1 MKQILLISL
10 ILLLALNTSG
20 QVQNVDSLTNVLT
33 TSELP
38 SKEQLE
44 LYKKITWF
52 YTLNDL
58 EKGFQYALEGLQ
70 LAKKS
75 KDKEMVSV
83 FNELLGRLYT
93 SKSSY
98 DTALVYYEK
107 SLDIALDMKNEERVA
122 SIYMGMGG
130 LFGMQDKDVE
140 ALDYFMK
147 TLFIYEKTNH
157 LEKLTVLANI
167 GSIYRSL
174 NNLDRAIYYLEQA
187 QTIAEE
193 QKDDFGKLNIYY
205 NLGGIYVEKKD
216 FEKAIAYEL
225 QTYNISRAIGYTL
238 YEAASAQVLA
248 WIYQIHKND
257 NEKAFMYANECL
269 RLGEELGDK
278 SMIMGAWNT
287 ISNIYRELNRYGE
300 CENAALNA
308 WNTDSTSL
316 NIGRNITYNIVY
328 SNIYLGNKD
337 KAAAFLIKNDSLGNL
352 YNEKIFHEALA
363 DMEVKYQTQKKE
375 IRIASLEKER
385 QLYTWL
391 AIVGVLLAVT
401 LSIILWQKITNARR
415 EKQLV
420 ATRSVLDGE
429 MKERARLAQDLHDR
443 LSGNLSAVKIEL
455 NNNKESFQSIHDKLD
470 SCMEEIRR
478 AAHNLMPISLQFGL
492 KTALEDFA
500 AQFPNVRFHFFGEE
514 RHIDK
519 RKAFIMYCCASEL
532 VNNSLRHSGA
542 KNINMQ
548 LVQGDKHVSLTVQD
562 DGSGF
567 DEKAAM
573 EGIGLKNIH
582 DRIASC
588 DGKIDIATSPGKGT
602 EITIELKTGDV

>member
-10 ILLLALNTSG
+10 ILLLALNTTG
-20 QVQNVDSLTNVLT
+20 QVQNVDSLINVLD

-38 SKEQLE
+38 IKERLE

-58 EKGFQYALEGLQ
+58 EKGFQYAREGLQ
-70 LAKKS
+70 LAKKN

-98 DTALVYYEK
+98 DTAFVYYKK
-107 SLDIALDMKNEERVA
+107 SLDIALEIKSEEREA

-130 LFGMQDKDVE
+130 LFGMQDKDIE

-147 TLFIYEKTNH
+147 TLFIYEKINH
-157 LEKLTVLANI
+157 PEKLTVLANI

-193 QKDDFGKLNIYY
+193 QNDDFGKLNIYY
-205 NLGGIYVEKKD
+205 NLGGIYVEKED

-225 QTYNISRAIGYTL
+225 QTYNISRAVGYTL

-278 SMIMGAWNT
+278 TMIMGAWNT
-287 ISNIYRELNRYGE
+287 ISNIYRELNRYEE

-316 NIGRNITYNIVY
+316 SIGRNITYNIVY
-328 SNIYLGNKD
+328 SNIYLGNKN

-352 YNEKIFHEALA
+352 YNEEIFHEALA
-363 DMEVKYQTQKKE
+363 DMEVKYETQKKE

-391 AIVGVLLAVT
+391 GIIGVILAVT

-429 MKERARLAQDLHDR
+429 MRERARLAQDLHDR
-443 LSGNLSAVKIEL
+443 LSGNLSAVKIGL
-455 NNNKESFQSIHDKLD
+455 NDNKESLQSIHDKLD
-470 SCMEEIRR
+470 NCMEEIRR

-492 KTALEDFA
+492 KTALGDFA
-500 AQFPNVRFHFFGEE
+500 TQFPNVYFHFFGEE
-514 RHIDK
+514 RQIEK

-548 LVQGDKHVSLTVQD
+548 LVQSDKHVSLTVQD

-567 DEKAAM
+567 DEKAEM
-573 EGIGLKNIH
+573 KGIGLKNIH

-588 DGKIDIATSPGKGT
+588 DGKIDIATWPGKGT
-602 EITIELKTGDV
+602 EITIELKTRDS